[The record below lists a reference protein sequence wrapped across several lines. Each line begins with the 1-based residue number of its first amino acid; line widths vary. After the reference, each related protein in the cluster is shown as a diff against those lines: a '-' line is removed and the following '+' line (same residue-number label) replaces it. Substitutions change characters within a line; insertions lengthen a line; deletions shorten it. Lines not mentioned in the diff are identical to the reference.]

1 MNEVALKVFLKEN
14 QENEVIEFK
23 TGKDGFDFDSL
34 GKYFSAL
41 SNEAN
46 LKSKEVAWLILG
58 VNDKREIVGTRYL
71 PNLKTINETKLKI
84 LTLTNNGYSFSEIYP
99 IDCSEGRVLI
109 FRILPALPGIPV
121 SFKGHYYAREGESL
135 VALSLQKIEKIR
147 GQAVSC
153 DWSVE
158 IVENASIDD
167 LNPLAITKARAE
179 YKQKH
184 PKQSAEIDQ
193 WSDQVFL
200 NKAKLTIQN
209 KITKTVLLLLG
220 KEESAHLLNP
230 AAVKVSWILKNA
242 TNRELDY
249 EHFSIPFILN
259 SEKIL
264 AKIRNLTYRYMPD
277 NTLFPT
283 EIAQYDS
290 YVIREALHN
299 CIAHQ
304 DYNIQS
310 KIVLVEFPE
319 HLVFENAGKFLPETV
334 ENVIQYDAPQKFYRN
349 KFLCEAMVNLNMID
363 TIGSGIKKMFSVQ
376 RKRFFPL
383 PEYDLTKPYTVK
395 VTVFGKVLDK
405 NYTQLLMNKTDL
417 DLTTVVLL
425 DKLQKKANLGD
436 DQIKM
441 LKSKN
446 LIEGRKPNFYIAAP
460 LANLAGQ
467 KAQYIKNRG
476 FKDEYYKKR
485 IVEYIHKF
493 GSANRQDIEELLLNE
508 LPQVLS
514 LEQKR
519 KKITNLLNALSKKE
533 EMIKN
538 VGKSR
543 KHSLWVLKAEVL
555 AEELV

>member
-1 MNEVALKVFLKEN
+1 MNEAALKIFLKEN

-23 TGKDGFDFDSL
+23 TAEDGFDFEKL

-46 LKSKEVAWLILG
+46 LKSKEAAWLILG

-71 PNLKTINETKLKI
+71 PNIKTINETKLKI

-99 IDCSEGRVLI
+99 VDCAEDRVLV

-147 GQAVSC
+147 GQAVSR
-153 DWSVE
+153 DWSGE

-167 LNPLAITKARAE
+167 LDPQAIKKARVE
-179 YKQKH
+179 YKHKH
-184 PKQSAEIDQ
+184 PQKAAELDQ
-193 WSDQVFL
+193 WSDLKFL
-200 NKAKLTIQN
+200 KKIKLLIDG
-209 KITKTVLLLLG
+209 KITRAALLLLG
-220 KEESAHLLNP
+220 NEESSYLLSP
-230 AAVKVSWILKNA
+230 AVAEISWILKDA

-249 EHFSIPFILN
+249 SHFSIPFILN
-259 SEKIL
+259 AEKVL
-264 AKIRNLTYRYMPD
+264 EKIRNLTYRYLPD
-277 NTLFPT
+277 NTLFPI
-283 EIAQYDS
+283 EIPQYDS

-304 DYNIQS
+304 DYNLNS

-319 HLVFENAGKFLPETV
+319 HLIFENAGKFLPETI
-334 ENVIQYDAPQKFYRN
+334 ENVIEYDAPQKFYRN

-383 PEYDLTKPYTVK
+383 PEYNLTKAYDVK

-405 NYTQLLMNKTDL
+405 NYTQLLMNKMDL
-417 DLTTVVLL
+417 DLATIILL
-425 DKLQKKANLGD
+425 DKLQKKSSLSD
-436 DQIKM
+436 DQIKV

-460 LANLAGQ
+460 LANLSGQ
-467 KAQYIKNRG
+467 KVQYIKNRG

-493 GSANRQDIEELLLNE
+493 GSASRQDIEELLQNE
-508 LPQVLS
+508 LPQVLNI
-514 LEQKR
+514 EQKR

-533 EMIKN
+533 GIIEN

-543 KHSLWVLKAEVL
+543 RHSLWVLKAEVL